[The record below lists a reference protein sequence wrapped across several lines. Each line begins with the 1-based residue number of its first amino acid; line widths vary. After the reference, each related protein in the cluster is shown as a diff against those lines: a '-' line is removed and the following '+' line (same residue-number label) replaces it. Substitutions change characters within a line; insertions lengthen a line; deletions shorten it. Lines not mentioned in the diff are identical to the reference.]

1 MYTVDDN
8 KLKKLGNNV
17 RKARQPLYRSQEKL
31 AEKLGVN
38 RDRNSQ
44 IECGR
49 HTPCPF
55 LLREIAKACS
65 VSFES
70 LFDNLD
76 D

>member
-38 RDRNSQ
+38 RDRISQ

-65 VSFES
+65 VFFES

>member
-1 MYTVDDN
+1 MTN
-8 KLKKLGNNV
+8 KDRFIQLGVAISALRKLRGM
-17 RKARQPLYRSQEKL
+17 SQEKL

-38 RDRNSQ
+38 RERISQ

>member
-38 RDRNSQ
+38 RDRISQ

-49 HTPCPF
+49 HMPCPF

>member
-8 KLKKLGNNV
+8 KLKKHGNNV

-31 AEKLGVN
+31 AGKLGVN
-38 RDRNSQ
+38 RERISRL
-44 IECGR
+44 ECGR

-55 LLREIAKACS
+55 LLLEIAKACS
-65 VSFES
+65 VSLET
-70 LFDNLD
+70 LFDDLD